1 MLWNKVQRCF
11 FFPAV
16 LFFTS
21 HSFPSPW
28 VLPQCS
34 PSSNFAHQAH
44 SPMPLLKSSP
54 LGNMTLG
61 WSSPLIE
68 VLSTKWSLGLL
79 KSCFRGYSGHEIGC
93 DVNTSSVQGNL
104 GVNCSETAV
113 VDSLSSYEWSYVLTR
128 CNSGY
133 VTFSFIQSTW
143 NFPHEIR
150 FVIAA
155 VKKS

>member
-11 FFPAV
+11 FF
-16 LFFTS
+16 TS
-21 HSFPSPW
+21 YFFPSPW
-28 VLPQCS
+28 VLLQCS
-34 PSSNFAHQAH
+34 PNSSLAHRVH
-44 SPMPLLKSSP
+44 SPVLLLKSSP
-54 LGNMTLG
+54 PGNMTLG
-61 WSSPLIE
+61 WSSPLTE
-68 VLSTKWSLGLL
+68 VLSTKWSSGPL
-79 KSCFRGYSGHEIGC
+79 KSCFRGYSGHEVGC

-113 VDSLSSYEWSYVLTR
+113 VDSLSGYEWSYVLTR
-128 CNSGY
+128 CNSSY

-143 NFPHEIR
+143 NFPDEIR